1 MNASID
7 HDGAFPARY
16 AGRNAGI
23 DCLRGLSILL
33 VVIHHLALRFPL
45 TETGLVH
52 ILPLRVL
59 RMLNWGGIKGVTIF
73 FVISGFL
80 ITRHMLERSV
90 RPAALSLRD
99 FTGRR
104 IARLLPCLL
113 ALIVVAC
120 MLGLLGV
127 PSFVPD
133 HPGQTLWGAALSALT
148 MHLNV
153 YEAETGYLP
162 AYWDVLWSLSVE
174 ELFYLGF
181 PLICVT
187 LGRTPRRLLVC
198 AALLALAAPWFDWSL
213 RNASEIWQD
222 KAYGPGM
229 SAIATGI
236 VAALLLPRVPA
247 YPELDKEK
255 AQRGLSMLCGS
266 LGCAGIVL
274 YLLWGAQI
282 WSILSWVTP
291 LFFNTAIALTL
302 WALARGWGAHVT
314 PRRTAWLRQWGQRSY
329 ELYLSHMFV
338 LMPIIAF
345 AHAAAISTRWAW
357 VLYPPTLLLVFWLG
371 SAIERLYSRPLDLY
385 LRRRL
390 IAPRCG
396 AGPQAEFAHPNADA
410 IAPRSVRSACD

>member
-1 MNASID
+1 MNASVTPRM
-7 HDGAFPARY
+7 AVQTRVE
-16 AGRNAGI
+16 GRNPGI
-23 DCLRGLSILL
+23 DCLRGLSIFL
-33 VVIHHLALRFPL
+33 VVTHHLALRFPL
-45 TETGLVH
+45 TETDLVH
-52 ILPLRVL
+52 VLPLRLL
-59 RMLNWGGIKGVTIF
+59 RMLNWGGIKGVTMF

-80 ITRHMLERSV
+80 ITRHMLERSA

-104 IARLLPCLL
+104 VARLLPCLL
-113 ALIVVAC
+113 ALIGVAC
-120 MLGLLGV
+120 ALGVLGV

-153 YEAETGYLP
+153 YEARTGYLP

-187 LGRTPRRLLVC
+187 QGRTPRRLLVC

-247 YPELDKEK
+247 YPGLNNERT
-255 AQRGLSMLCGS
+255 QRRLSVLCGS
-266 LGCAGIVL
+266 LGCSGIVL
-274 YLLWGAQI
+274 YLLWGASI
-282 WSILSWVTP
+282 WSILSWGTP

-302 WALARGWGAHVT
+302 WAFARGWGTHVT
-314 PRRTAWLRQWGQRSY
+314 LRGTAWLRQWGQRSY

-338 LMPIIAF
+338 LMPVIAL
-345 AHAAAISTRWAW
+345 AHAAAMSMRWAW

-371 SAIERLYSRPLDLY
+371 SAIERFYSRPLDLY

-396 AGPQAEFAHPNADA
+396 AGPQIESARPNAAA
-410 IAPRSVRSACD
+410 IAPRPAKSACD